1 MTAQTAFSLP
11 PTAPNAVE
19 VIALWLAARAAADR
33 DVIRDGATYRHIWTT
48 WMAYLMTGRNGSL
61 PGAIAWHEA
70 TAEDV
75 CSFLVSGPSDRKG
88 RGEASKSEITRR
100 RYWSLLDR
108 VYNFAL
114 MNGWVASNPAADVE
128 RGDRPKSEEPE
139 GAVLDHKTWASAI
152 ALLKS
157 PDKFDAVSVRNRAI
171 LQLLFTLGLSPQEI
185 RSAEMGA
192 LIYGEQT
199 KRLEMFEADGPGKWQ
214 RRQLQLSIQAAS
226 ALEDW
231 VALRPT
237 IATSASK
244 AALFCT
250 PRGPV
255 SSVSLFLLVQKFIQ
269 QACDVAGTGV
279 PPRMGPQVIRNTV
292 LVNLLNDARLSPAL
306 VSRYAGLKNEKG
318 FVHLFPHLSREVRLS
333 IKADREDAPRFPG
346 SIAAGRLAYAPNGE
360 NGESFLPNQKVQA

>member
-1 MTAQTAFSLP
+1 MTSRAAFSLP
-11 PTAPNAVE
+11 STLPNAVD
-19 VIALWLAARAAADR
+19 VITLWLAARAAADR

-48 WMAYLMTGRNGSL
+48 WIAYLMTGRNGSL
-61 PGAIAWHEA
+61 PGAIAWQEA
-70 TAEDV
+70 SAEDV
-75 CSFLVSGPSDRKG
+75 SSFLVSGPSDRKG
-88 RGEASKSEITRR
+88 RGEATKSEITRR

-114 MNGWVASNPAADVE
+114 MNGWVQSNPAADVE
-128 RGDRPKSEEPE
+128 KEDRPKSEEPE
-139 GAVLDHKTWASAI
+139 GAVLDPKTWAAAM

-171 LQLLFTLGLSPQEI
+171 LHLLFTLGLSPQEI
-185 RSAEMGA
+185 RSAELGA
-192 LIYGEQT
+192 LLYGGQS
-199 KRLEMFEADGPGKWQ
+199 KRLEQFEADGPGKWQ
-214 RRQLQLSIQAAS
+214 RRQLQLTLQAAS

-231 VALRPT
+231 LTLRPT

-269 QACDVAGTGV
+269 QACDAAGTGV
-279 PPRMGPQVIRNTV
+279 PPRMGPQIIRNTV

-318 FVHLFPHLSREVRLS
+318 FVHLFPHLSRDVRLS
-333 IKADREDAPRFPG
+333 IKTGRDDAPNTPG
-346 SIAAGRLAYAPNGE
+346 RS
-360 NGESFLPNQKVQA
+360 